1 MSAPPAA
8 LRTRLFPPSYS
19 SPFFLAGPQTRVLRA
34 RRPPRRARCD
44 AFRPDLRR
52 AFVSWTCGSM
62 WGRARGS
69 PARSRDR
76 IAPFDVSMG
85 DPSWALPQRGRGST
99 APSWAV
105 GHARDSRPRAPG
117 SGRSMRRVP
126 PTRIVGRRERASGDP
141 TRARRR
147 RSSARATRAPR
158 SRSNLPRRPPCETVF
173 FALCARHR
181 LAARAAPA
189 PNRSLTF
196 PHPPRPPSFRS
207 STARSSCLSRACWS
221 SRRR

>member
-1 MSAPPAA
+1 MRRVSTPFKA
-8 LRTRLFPPSYS
+8 LSYRGHVGRCGGA
-19 SPFFLAGPQTRVLRA
+19 LGGV
-34 RRPPRRARCD
+34 RR
-44 AFRPDLRR
+44 
-52 AFVSWTCGSM
+52 
-62 WGRARGS
+62 GRATALS
-69 PARSRDR
+69 RSTCPWRH
-76 IAPFDVSMG
+76 
-85 DPSWALPQRGRGST
+85 PSWALPQRGRGST

-105 GHARDSRPRAPG
+105 RHARDSRPRAPG

-196 PHPPRPPSFRS
+196 PYPPRPPSFRS